1 MTPPACC
8 GAPTGELKKS
18 LAGVGEGEG
27 AEKRSAGSPPRRVVE
42 PDAAAVEEE
51 VEEVERSWLMVVGR
65 AMLAAG
71 GESANASKEMSEGSA
86 GGGAVY

>member
-1 MTPPACC
+1 MPPACC
-8 GAPTGELKKS
+8 GAPTGELKKL

-51 VEEVERSWLMVVGR
+51 AEEVE
-65 AMLAAG
+65 
-71 GESANASKEMSEGSA
+71 GS
-86 GGGAVY
+86 